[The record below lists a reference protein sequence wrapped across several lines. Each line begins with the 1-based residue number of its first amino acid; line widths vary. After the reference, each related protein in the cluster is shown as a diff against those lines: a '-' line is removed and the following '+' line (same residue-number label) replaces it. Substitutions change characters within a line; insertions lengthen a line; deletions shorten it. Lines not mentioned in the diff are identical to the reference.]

1 MTAKEFIN
9 TLPEKVKEEVLHDL
23 ETLFHFDLDGEG
35 GGQFSVVVQ
44 NAAITVTETFE
55 GDPKCLVKSEASF
68 FMEVVTGKANPMM
81 AVLMGKLKITNQ
93 GEMLKYAKIFGLM

>member
-1 MTAKEFIN
+1 MTAKEFLQA
-9 TLPEKVKEEVLHDL
+9 LPVKVQEEVLHDL
-23 ETLFHFDLDGEG
+23 ETLFHFDLEGEG

-44 NAAITVTETFE
+44 NSMITVKETFE

-68 FMEVVTGKANPMM
+68 FMEVVTGKTNPMM

-93 GEMLKYAKIFGLM
+93 GEMIKYAKIFGLL